1 MIKTYPIA
9 IEAVDELDELVFK
22 LTVVDAG
29 AALLEAKAIIT
40 PRNVQDFCEA
50 LQRALMRL
58 ELDPQYELC

>member
-29 AALLEAKAIIT
+29 AALLEAKVMIT
-40 PRNVQDFCEA
+40 PQNVQDFCKA
-50 LQRALMRL
+50 LQRALKRL